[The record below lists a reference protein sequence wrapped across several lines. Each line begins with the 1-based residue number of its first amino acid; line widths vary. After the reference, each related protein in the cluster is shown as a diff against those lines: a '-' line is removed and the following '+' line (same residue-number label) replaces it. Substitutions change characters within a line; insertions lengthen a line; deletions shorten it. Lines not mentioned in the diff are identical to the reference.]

1 MDVMD
6 ATVETPPGFEALTEI
21 GDAWSIAQPGLRAR
35 AVRERAP
42 FLRERLEA
50 TKPVVAVRT
59 FDTMQLSYPTRY
71 AFWGAAIVPSPFA
84 IMTQRV
90 FLVQFYQA
98 GKLKN
103 LLFNP
108 TDPEG
113 ALRAPY
119 LERLRA
125 RHPILSR
132 LSTRIFAPLTSQLR
146 KVGVAPEQIDYIAY
160 DHFHLQDLRKHLG
173 THGSPEPVTFPSA
186 ELIAQKQEWEAW
198 DALHP
203 LQSPFYVRDGKRGV
217 LENRVRLIDG
227 DVLLGDGV
235 MLVRTPGHSTGNQT
249 LFLHTERGLVG
260 VSENGVSADNWSPRE
275 SKIPGVAKR
284 CKDQDLDVLLNLDTP
299 ESGADQYT
307 SMLLERA
314 MVDPV
319 PERPEFVQMVTG
331 FEVTR
336 SMLAPGI
343 SPTYYFGGFSVG
355 SLWTGPARA
364 AANAAAPHAPGW
376 GGGELVGGAA

>member
-1 MDVMD
+1 MQSTVD
-6 ATVETPPGFEALTEI
+6 ATAELEPLDEI

-35 AVRERAP
+35 AIRERAP
-42 FLRERLEA
+42 LLRARLEA
-50 TKPVVAVRT
+50 SRPVVSVRT
-59 FDTMQLSYPTRY
+59 FDTMQLAYPTRY
-71 AFWGAAIVPSPFA
+71 AFWGAALLPSPFA

-90 FLVQFYQA
+90 FLVQFEQS
-98 GKLKN
+98 GRLKN

-125 RHPILSR
+125 RHPVMSR
-132 LSTRIFAPLTSQLR
+132 LSTRVFAPLTSQLR
-146 KVGVAPEQIDYIAY
+146 GAGVAPEDIDYIAY

-173 THGSPEPVTFPSA
+173 TKGRPAPVTFPAA
-186 ELIAQKQEWEAW
+186 ELIAQRREWEAW

-203 LQSPFYVRDGKRGV
+203 LQSAFYVADGKRDV
-217 LENRVRLIDG
+217 LEGRVRLIDG

-235 MLVRTPGHSTGNQT
+235 ALVRTPGHSTGNQT
-249 LFLHTERGLVG
+249 LFFRTDRGIFG
-260 VSENGVSADNWSPRE
+260 VSENGVSADNWSPLE
-275 SKIPGVAKR
+275 SRLPGVAAR
-284 CKDQDLDVLLNLDTP
+284 CKDQGLEVLLNLDTP

-314 MVDPV
+314 VVDRV
-319 PERPEFVQMVTG
+319 PDRPGFVQMVTG

-336 SMLAPGI
+336 SALAPGVT
-343 SPTYYFGGFSVG
+343 PTHHFGGLSVG
-355 SLWTGPARA
+355 SVRPKPSQA
-364 AANAAAPHAPGW
+364 AQAPAAAPEARP
-376 GGGELVGGAA
+376 